1 MRIAALIALIPTLA
15 AAQVAQGDRNA
26 SYVPAFENQTRARAL
41 AATPVTVVPF
51 ARGLANPWGIAE
63 LPDGSF
69 LVTERPGTL
78 RRVAADGT
86 LSQPIEGVPQV
97 DAQRQGGLLDVAIAP
112 DFAQSGVVYLTY
124 AKGVPGG
131 TVTAAARA
139 VLSGD
144 RLTDVQDIF
153 VQGPPSDTYAHYG
166 SRIVPTPDGKVFI
179 TTGEHFTEANRR
191 LAQDLDTTYGK
202 VIRLNADGSVP
213 QDNPFVGQEADESV
227 WSYGHRNVQG
237 AALGPDS
244 MLWTMEHGPAGG
256 YELNQPQPGGNY
268 GWPVISYGVNYNGS
282 PVGSGQAAMTGM
294 EQPIYYWDPVIAPG
308 GMGFYDGS
316 YAEWQGDLLIAGLNS
331 GSLTRLRLDNGRV
344 VGEERLLQDVG
355 RLRDVE
361 VLDNGDVLVLID
373 ADLGQILR
381 VTPGR

>member
-1 MRIAALIALIPTLA
+1 MRLAALIALIPTLA

-179 TTGEHFTEANRR
+179 TTGEHFTEANRQ
-191 LAQDLDTTYGK
+191 LAQDLDTTYGR

-256 YELNQPQPGGNY
+256 DELNQPQPGGSC

-282 PVGSGQAAMTGM
+282 SVGSGQAAMTGM
-294 EQPIYYWDPVIAPG
+294 EQPIYYWDPVIGPG

-316 YAEWQGDLLIAGLNS
+316 YAEWQRDLLIAGLNS
-331 GSLTRLRLDNGRV
+331 LSLTRLRLDKGRV

-373 ADLGQILR
+373 ADPGQILR
-381 VTPGR
+381 VTLGR